1 MMDAGIIYVDIN
13 GKSYEYN
20 KGITLLEIS
29 KDFSEYHTTPIV
41 AAIVNNDIKDMS
53 TILTEDCSI
62 FPKGRLLLNT
72 P

>member
-41 AAIVNNDIKDMS
+41 AAIINNDIKTTFKMIS
-53 TILTEDCSI
+53 FRCNLI
-62 FPKGRLLLNT
+62 FSVIFRLQL
-72 P
+72 